1 MHAGF
6 RSTACAGHSGG
17 DDFSR
22 LAARLHPIVMDRRYL
37 KKMRAYWAR
46 EEAKNLR
53 YLQKTLAKSTWF
65 DLWHVHPD
73 WYGKAARDPSDREA
87 VAHSALRLLDHA
99 QRSLDADAREA
110 QCWAQLHPNTMN
122 DGVYLHSANPNGR
135 ANYPHEFTGYIW
147 GATIPVW
154 LEALLDA
161 SRFEVGAKD
170 GEDGTIYV
178 VRARARVLDATQQ
191 RDDEPA
197 A

>member
-1 MHAGF
+1 
-6 RSTACAGHSGG
+6 
-17 DDFSR
+17 
-22 LAARLHPIVMDRRYL
+22 MDRRYL

-53 YLQKTLAKSTWF
+53 HLQKMLATSAWF
-65 DLWHVHPD
+65 DFWHVHPD

-99 QRSLDADAREA
+99 RRSLDADAREV
-110 QCWAQLHPNTMN
+110 QCWAELYPNTMN

-147 GATIPVW
+147 GAKIPAW

-161 SRFEVGAKD
+161 ARYEVGVKESEEGA
-170 GEDGTIYV
+170 IYV
-178 VRARARVLDATQQ
+178 IRVRATP
-191 RDDEPA
+191 PA
-197 A
+197 ASQRCHDGPAA